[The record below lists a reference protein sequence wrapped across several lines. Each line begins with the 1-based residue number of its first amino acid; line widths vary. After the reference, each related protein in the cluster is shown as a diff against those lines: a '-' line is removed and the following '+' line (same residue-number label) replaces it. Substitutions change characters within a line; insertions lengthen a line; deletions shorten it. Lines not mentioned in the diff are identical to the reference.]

1 MAVGYA
7 KLSNDFWRDDDMQDR
22 LDEDPRALCMYFNA
36 LSYASD
42 NLTDGWL
49 SHRAIKRLGID
60 GSIAG
65 TLERWG
71 LFERVSGR
79 DDGWQ
84 IVAYTSEQTPAE
96 RVREQARLHAER
108 QKRYRERKAR
118 DASRDDC
125 VTDNVTSPNQNQ
137 NQNQN
142 QINSSDEEL
151 IIPPKPSL
159 AFEQFWSV
167 YPNHDYPDDAL
178 RAFNAI
184 MHRTQERPQ
193 LAALIGG
200 AQALAANVEPRFW
213 PSASKWLRGG
223 GWKNSARPHS
233 ARPSKAQSN
242 AEFNARFIAEMAKE
256 DEC

>member
-22 LDEDPRALCMYFNA
+22 LDEDPRALCMFFNA

-49 SHRAIKRLGID
+49 SHRALRRLGID

-71 LFERVSGR
+71 LFEHVDGH

-84 IVAYTSEQTPAE
+84 IASYTAEQTPAE

-118 DASRDDC
+118 GASRDD
-125 VTDNVTSPNQNQ
+125 NVTRPNQNQ

-159 AFEQFWSV
+159 AFDQFWSV

-178 RAFNAI
+178 RTFNAI
-184 MHRTQERPQ
+184 MHRPSERPQ

-200 AQALAANVEPRFW
+200 AQSLAANVEPRFW

-223 GWKNSARPHS
+223 GWKNPVRPHS

-242 AEFNARFIAEMAKE
+242 AEYNARFIAEMAKE